1 MEREVIAS
9 RSFTLS
15 DQLDFAR
22 LSGDSNP
29 MHLDALAA
37 RRTQAG
43 APVVHGV
50 HAVLWALD
58 TLAAQGHPVD
68 RITALSVRFTRFM
81 YLDTPIGIAPP
92 RETKTGLTVE
102 LATDGQAAL
111 TLTTKLAG
119 ERPASRIDIPPD
131 AAPIAPPDS
140 RPLVMTFEDL
150 DGLVRRLAPVGTAGD
165 WGTLFPAAARA
176 IGGERIAALGQLSR
190 LVGMIAPGLH
200 SIFGGFTV
208 DLVADGADRPGL
220 GFRVTTADPRYRI
233 VKIDVAGGGLSGNV
247 SAFMRQPPVE
257 PPSVASLAALIN
269 SGECAGS
276 LSLLVGASRG
286 LGAITAKLLAAGGGR
301 VIVTYASGRD
311 EAEKLCSE
319 INAAFGE
326 GACTPFALDVRAPV
340 APQLASLSEPVTHLY
355 YFATPQIF
363 RQKGADA
370 FSARLFAEFCR
381 FYVDAFWE
389 TVAALMRQ
397 PRRIP
402 LSVFYPS
409 SVAVDD
415 RPAGLTEYA
424 MAKVAGETLCAD
436 LGRSAPTVDVL
447 VSRLPRMLTDQTAT
461 VAEVKSADPVSVM
474 LDLIRQI
481 HGRQRAA

>member
-1 MEREVIAS
+1 MQREFIAS

-58 TLAAQGHPVD
+58 TLAALGHPVD
-68 RITALSVRFTRFM
+68 RITALGVRFTRFM
-81 YLDTPIGIAPP
+81 YLDTPIAIAAP
-92 RETKTGLTVE
+92 RETKTGFTVE
-102 LATDGQAAL
+102 LSTDGQLAL
-111 TLTTKLAG
+111 TLTAKLAA

-131 AAPIAPPDS
+131 APAIATPDK

-150 DGLVRRLAPVGTAGD
+150 DGLVRHLDPVGSAAD
-165 WGTLFPAAARA
+165 WGALFPAASRA
-176 IGGERIAALGQLSR
+176 IGADRVAALAQLSR

-208 DLVADGADRPGL
+208 DLVADGPDRPGI

-257 PPSVASLAALIN
+257 PPSVASLAALV
-269 SGECAGS
+269 SPGECAGS

-311 EAEKLCSE
+311 DAEKLCSE

-326 GACTPFALDVRAPV
+326 ATCTSLALDARSPI
-340 APQLASLSEPVTHLY
+340 APQLAALSEPVTHLY

-370 FSARLFAEFCR
+370 FSPQLFAEFCR

-389 TVAALMRQ
+389 TVAALTRVP
-397 PRRIP
+397 PRNP

-409 SVAVDD
+409 SVAVDE

-424 MAKVAGETLCAD
+424 MAKIAGETLCAD
-436 LGRSAPTVDVL
+436 LGRATPPVDVL

-461 VAEVKSADPVSVM
+461 VAEVKSADPVTVM